1 MDSPYQ
7 LHLKSYMRF
16 FYFYILLVT
25 IYACKYETRQ
35 VGTEERSVQQA
46 KECPPG
52 KDTINLVT
60 TFTIDTVKAPTERF
74 YSIAKFIKNK
84 GFFKP
89 NINKTGKLK
98 IEKETT
104 KTFPVAYDTCNMK
117 RSITKNFIMKN
128 IQVTTLGFVGTEKD
142 KFSGFIPG
150 MHFEEWKFAN
160 NTDRDSAMKIVQMVY
175 NYPNNVVMYEKRY
188 SQFMID
194 ENRVY
199 LLETGAK
206 FAEPYAIEYKNLIE
220 KFIKTN
226 KDLR

>member
-1 MDSPYQ
+1 
-7 LHLKSYMRF
+7 MRF
-16 FYFYILLVT
+16 FYFYILLVPLCS
-25 IYACKYETRQ
+25 CKYETKQ
-35 VGTEERSVQQA
+35 AGTAERSVQQV
-46 KECPPG
+46 KECLPG
-52 KDTINLVT
+52 KDTINFVT
-60 TFTIDTVKAPTERF
+60 NFTIDPVKAPTARF
-74 YSIAKFIKNK
+74 YSIANFIMDK
-84 GFFKP
+84 GFFKAKL
-89 NINKTGKLK
+89 NKAGKLK

-104 KTFPVAYDTCNMK
+104 KTFPIAYDTCNMK

-128 IQVTTLGFVGTEKD
+128 IQVATLGFVGTEKD
-142 KFSGFIPG
+142 KFTGFIPG

-175 NYPNNVVMYEKRY
+175 TYPNNIIMYEKRY